1 MHMNARFP
9 KTVLAL
15 CLLASTTAAWG
26 QFKKVYLPPPLR
38 VFIPFP
44 SAWKA
49 MLDTL
54 RDQTQIP
61 VAEEDQVS
69 GKIVTEF
76 HDYID
81 GPLTD
86 SHIAKI
92 GDRPALRDG
101 NWIKARY
108 RYEVKVQLIAEKE
121 TLVTVNVDI
130 QALKREYLGT
140 ESWVDIRSNGRLES
154 DLLTAYGKG
163 LFGEQ
168 FALEQ
173 PKKGFWE
180 RDPSREVDVQ
190 ERMPTV
196 AAPERPP
203 Q

>member
-1 MHMNARFP
+1 MDMNARFS

-15 CLLASTTAAWG
+15 FLLAVAATTWG
-26 QFKKVYLPPPLR
+26 QFKKTYLPPPLR

-44 SAWKA
+44 VAWKTL
-49 MLDTL
+49 LDTIK
-54 RDQTQIP
+54 DSTQIP
-61 VAEEDQVS
+61 VAEEDRVS
-69 GKIVTEF
+69 GRIVTEF

-86 SHIAKI
+86 SHISKI

-108 RYEVKVQLIAEKE
+108 RYEIEVLLIAEKE
-121 TLVTVNVDI
+121 TLVTVYVSI
-130 QALKREYLGT
+130 QALKREYLGE
-140 ESWVDIRSNGRLES
+140 ESWVDIRSIGRLES
-154 DLLTAYGKG
+154 DLLTAYGKS

-173 PKKGFWE
+173 PKKGFWQ
-180 RDPSREVDVQ
+180 RDPSREVDVK

-203 Q
+203 L